1 MREEVRK
8 TCHNL
13 TEELLRSHECETCN
27 PADTYRTISGCCN
40 NLDNINYGR
49 ADQPLERFMANA
61 YKDSKSLPR
70 GGLNLYTRTLPDPR
84 KISSVVHRV
93 REPPKDPLATVMVM
107 QFGQFLDH
115 DITLTPEQGEDLS
128 FIEIMIKYKKI
139 SILFG
144 KLNCLN
150 ELL

>member
-1 MREEVRK
+1 MREGVREA
-8 TCHNL
+8 CRNL
-13 TEELLRSHECETCN
+13 TEELLSSQECETCD

-40 NLDNINYGR
+40 NLENINYGR

-70 GGLNLYTRTLPDPR
+70 GGLNLHTRTLPDPR

-107 QFGQFLDH
+107 QFAQFLDH
-115 DITLTPEQGEDLS
+115 DIDLTPEQGEDLNFS
-128 FIEIMIKYKKI
+128 ELVIK
-139 SILFG
+139 
-144 KLNCLN
+144 
-150 ELL
+150 